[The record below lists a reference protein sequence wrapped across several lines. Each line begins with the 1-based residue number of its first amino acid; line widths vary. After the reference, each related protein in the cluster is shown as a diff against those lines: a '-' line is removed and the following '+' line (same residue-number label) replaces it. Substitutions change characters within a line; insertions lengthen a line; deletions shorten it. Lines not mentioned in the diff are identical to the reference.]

1 MVGMTQTLR
10 VAAVEVDIRLG
21 DVDGNL
27 TRIRTA
33 LERGAATGARLIVLP
48 ELATSGYAFEHASE
62 AADASLAR
70 EDARL
75 AALGAVLPE
84 GVVAVFGYLE
94 RGADGLYNSAIVL
107 SRDGELGHYRKSHLW
122 DRESELFGVGDAA
135 GAVVDTPVGRL
146 GVAICYDNEFPEVPR
161 GLALAGADVLAL
173 PVNWPLA
180 DRPAGE
186 RAPETIMAMGSARAS
201 RLPTVVADRIG
212 TARGVE
218 RGVEWTGGTA
228 VIDGDGWIA
237 AEPADGVAVADLEI
251 QPGDKRLNER
261 NDLFG
266 DRRGTLYRPH

>member
-1 MVGMTQTLR
+1 MTETLR

-27 TRIRTA
+27 ARIRTA
-33 LERGAATGARLIVLP
+33 LARGAATGARLIVLP
-48 ELATSGYAFEHASE
+48 ELATSGYVFEGTEE
-62 AADASLAR
+62 AVDASLTR
-70 EDARL
+70 EDPRL
-75 AALGAVLPE
+75 AELAAELPS
-84 GVVAVFGYLE
+84 GVVAVLGYLE
-94 RGADGLYNSAIVL
+94 RGDDGVYNSAIVL
-107 SRDGELGHYRKSHLW
+107 GSDGELGHYRKSHLW
-122 DRESELFGVGDAA
+122 DRESEIFRVGDAA
-135 GAVVDTPVGRL
+135 GTIVDTPVGRL

-173 PVNWPLA
+173 PVNWPLV

-201 RLPTVVADRIG
+201 RLPTVIADRIG

-237 AEPADGVAVADLEI
+237 AEPRDGVAVADLTI
-251 QPGDKRLNER
+251 VSGDKRLNDR

-266 DRRGTLYRPH
+266 DRRTALYRPH